1 MIINKPYLF
10 IEINDENF
18 IFLVVKYNENLEFEI
33 LFSTVI
39 KAEGIKNGKIVD
51 VEMSSKILK
60 KNLDIIEN
68 KIKFI
73 FKNVIV
79 INSQENFECINV
91 SGFKKLNGSQVSNE
105 DILYIIN
112 NLKKAILEN
121 SNQKTLIHLFN
132 SNFILDKTILRNL
145 PIGLFGEF
153 YNHHLTF
160 FLLPKNEVKNTKLVL
175 NNCGLNIE
183 RIILKSFAE
192 GVKLIKKKDAQD
204 TIIMINI
211 NKMKSNISIFDKL
224 SFIYSENFNFGTDM
238 ILKDISKLSSL
249 DIDTVKKIFLD
260 NNFDNFHKKNADEYL
275 NEKYFKDSI
284 FRKISMEHLKNI
296 ILARANELIEIL
308 YKKNINLKHLNI
320 NKQNIYV
327 TFQDTTIYES
337 IKNSIKDIF
346 DKTDDVI
353 LGKLTQDEQ
362 LKPCLASVELISKGW
377 EKEAIPIIQ
386 AKKSIISRI
395 FLFLF
400 K

>member
-1 MIINKPYLF
+1 
-10 IEINDENF
+10 
-18 IFLVVKYNENLEFEI
+18 
-33 LFSTVI
+33 
-39 KAEGIKNGKIVD
+39 
-51 VEMSSKILK
+51 
-60 KNLDIIEN
+60 
-68 KIKFI
+68 
-73 FKNVIV
+73 
-79 INSQENFECINV
+79 
-91 SGFKKLNGSQVSNE
+91 
-105 DILYIIN
+105 
-112 NLKKAILEN
+112 
-121 SNQKTLIHLFN
+121 
-132 SNFILDKTILRNL
+132 
-145 PIGLFGEF
+145 
-153 YNHHLTF
+153 
-160 FLLPKNEVKNTKLVL
+160 
-175 NNCGLNIE
+175 
-183 RIILKSFAE
+183 
-192 GVKLIKKKDAQD
+192 
-204 TIIMINI
+204 MINI

>member
-224 SFIYSENFNFGTDM
+224 SFIYSENFNFGTD
-238 ILKDISKLSSL
+238 
-249 DIDTVKKIFLD
+249 KKFQT
-260 NNFDNFHKKNADEYL
+260 NNHRVTW
-275 NEKYFKDSI
+275 S
-284 FRKISMEHLKNI
+284 
-296 ILARANELIEIL
+296 EL
-308 YKKNINLKHLNI
+308 
-320 NKQNIYV
+320 
-327 TFQDTTIYES
+327 
-337 IKNSIKDIF
+337 
-346 DKTDDVI
+346 
-353 LGKLTQDEQ
+353 
-362 LKPCLASVELISKGW
+362 
-377 EKEAIPIIQ
+377 
-386 AKKSIISRI
+386 
-395 FLFLF
+395 
-400 K
+400 